1 LDNYADIASIIALTM
16 GASWASGINLYAAM
30 VMLGLSAA
38 TGGAE
43 LPPGL
48 EVLENPIV
56 IGMAALMYVVEF
68 FADKIPGVDT
78 TWDTLHTFIRI
89 PAGALMAYGAVGD
102 IGPVMEISAA
112 FMGGG
117 LAAASH
123 ATKAGSRIVINSSPE
138 PFTNWAAS
146 ISEDVAVFGGLWAA
160 LHHPWLF
167 LALLIFFILFVIW
180 VLPKI
185 WSAIKTVFSWLGR
198 LFGGG
203 APPAPEL
210 AAEGPQSEPLPD
222 DPTDEGDLDKLARLK
237 ELLDS
242 GALTEEEFNREKA
255 KILNPNAN
263 E

>member
-1 LDNYADIASIIALTM
+1 
-16 GASWASGINLYAAM
+16 M

-48 EVLENPIV
+48 EVLENRMV
-56 IGMAALMYVVEF
+56 IGMAAFMYVVEF
-68 FADKIPGVDT
+68 FADKIPGVDI
-78 TWDTLHTFIRI
+78 TWDTVHTFVRI

-117 LAAASH
+117 LAAAFH

-160 LHHPWLF
+160 LHHPWWF
-167 LALLIFFILFVIW
+167 LAFLIIFILFMIW
-180 VLPKI
+180 ILPKI
-185 WSAIKTVFSWLGR
+185 WSAIKTVFAWLGR
-198 LFGGG
+198 LFGGD
-203 APPAPEL
+203 ASRAPEL
-210 AAEGPQSEPLPD
+210 AAEGPQSEPMPD
-222 DPTDEGDLDKLARLK
+222 TPADTGDLDMLARLK

-242 GALTEEEFNREKA
+242 GALTEEEFNREKS
-255 KILNPNAN
+255 KILKPNEN